1 MEHFVLPSN
10 NQLIH
15 SLLDLLHYFH
25 ILLYLPNKQNK
36 LLVRVLRTG
45 KTNYH
50 MDDLNLGCSYAIRH
64 SLFIMVERV
73 RKLYISICPI

>member
-1 MEHFVLPSN
+1 MDHFSLPSS

-25 ILLYLPNKQNK
+25 ILLYLPKKQNK
-36 LLVRVLRTG
+36 LLVLVLRTG
-45 KTNYH
+45 KTNYR

-64 SLFIMVERV
+64 SETDMGHIIWLQGTAR
-73 RKLYISICPI
+73 